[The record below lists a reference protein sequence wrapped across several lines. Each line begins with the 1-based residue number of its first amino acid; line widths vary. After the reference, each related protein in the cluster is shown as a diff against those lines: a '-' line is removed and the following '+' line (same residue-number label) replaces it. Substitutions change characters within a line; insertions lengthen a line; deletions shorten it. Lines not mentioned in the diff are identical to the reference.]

1 MAPQDRGSLRAASEL
16 PAGPDQARRSQR
28 TFSLPTAAAQPDV
41 QGSSLVK
48 VSIRRRALI
57 TNGALA
63 VLLLGGAGLAYAQ
76 LGTGQAAGE
85 TAVRTV
91 TAGRGS
97 VTASVSASG
106 AVESSRSRALSFG
119 TSGTVEKIYVKAG
132 DKVSKGDILARLDD
146 AAAQEGLSAAKATYE
161 SALDDGTDTAQL
173 YAAYIKARNA
183 YREARRTVAGTVLKA
198 PFKGT
203 ITAVN
208 GSVGGTSSGS
218 GSGSGQATAGAAA
231 GTGSSGFIQLADT
244 TKLQLVGTFTE
255 SDAGKLKQGQ
265 DATITF
271 DALPGVTAT
280 GEVTQIQPVASTS
293 NNVVQY
299 PVTITFTKVPGQ
311 VRLGQTATVEVVV
324 GQAEN
329 VVTVPSTA
337 VSTSGGQTTVTV
349 LKDGRQTR
357 TPVEVGLQG
366 STLTEIKSGVSEG
379 DQLVPPATT
388 TGTTGNN
395 GGGMRGVGGG
405 FPGGGGMPGGGG
417 R

>member
-1 MAPQDRGSLRAASEL
+1 M
-16 PAGPDQARRSQR
+16 
-28 TFSLPTAAAQPDV
+28 
-41 QGSSLVK
+41 K

-85 TAVRTV
+85 TTVRTV

-97 VTASVSASG
+97 VTASVTASG

-132 DKVSKGDILARLDD
+132 DKVAKGDILARLDD
-146 AAAQEGLSAAKATYE
+146 SAAQESLAAAKATYQ
-161 SALDDGTDTAQL
+161 SAIDDGTDTAAL

-183 YREARRTVAGTVLKA
+183 YREAQRTVAGTVLKA

-208 GSVGGTSSGS
+208 GSVGGTSSGTSSSS
-218 GSGSGQATAGAAA
+218 GAGSGQGSGQTTSATS
-231 GTGSSGFIQLADT
+231 GSSGFIELADT

-265 DATITF
+265 EATITF

-280 GEVTQIQPVASTS
+280 GEVTQIEPVAATS

-299 PVTITFTKVPGQ
+299 PVTITFTKVPEQ

-324 GQAEN
+324 GRAEN

-349 LKDGRQTR
+349 LRDGRQTR
-357 TPVEVGLQG
+357 TPVEVGVQG
-366 STLTEIKSGVSEG
+366 ATVTEIKSGVSEG
-379 DQLVPPATT
+379 DEIVPPSTT
-388 TGTTGNN
+388 TGSTGTG
-395 GGGMRGVGGG
+395 GGGMRGVGGTGGG
-405 FPGGGGMPGGGG
+405 FPGGGMPGGGG

>member
-1 MAPQDRGSLRAASEL
+1 M
-16 PAGPDQARRSQR
+16 
-28 TFSLPTAAAQPDV
+28 
-41 QGSSLVK
+41 K

-85 TAVRTV
+85 TTVRTV

-97 VTASVSASG
+97 VTASVTASG

-132 DKVSKGDILARLDD
+132 DKVAKGDILARLDD
-146 AAAQEGLSAAKATYE
+146 SAAQESLAAAKATYQ
-161 SALDDGTDTAQL
+161 SALDDGTDTAAR

-183 YREARRTVAGTVLKA
+183 YREAQRTVAGTVLKA

-218 GSGSGQATAGAAA
+218 GSGSGSSAGGGQGSGQTTSATS
-231 GTGSSGFIQLADT
+231 GSSGFIELADT

-265 DATITF
+265 EATITF

-299 PVTITFTKVPGQ
+299 PVTITFTKAPEQ

-349 LKDGRQTR
+349 LRDGRQTR
-357 TPVEVGLQG
+357 TPVEVGVQG
-366 STLTEIKSGVSEG
+366 ATLTEIKSGVSEG
-379 DQLVPPATT
+379 DEIVPPSTT
-388 TGTTGNN
+388 TGTTGSG
-395 GGGMRGVGGG
+395 GGGMRGVGGTGGG

>member
-1 MAPQDRGSLRAASEL
+1 
-16 PAGPDQARRSQR
+16 
-28 TFSLPTAAAQPDV
+28 
-41 QGSSLVK
+41 VK

-85 TAVRTV
+85 TTVRTV

-97 VTASVSASG
+97 VTASVTASG

-132 DKVSKGDILARLDD
+132 DKVAKGDILARLDD
-146 AAAQEGLSAAKATYE
+146 SAAQESLAAAKATYQ
-161 SALDDGTDTAQL
+161 SALDDGTDTAAL

-183 YREARRTVAGTVLKA
+183 YREAQRTVAGTVLKA

-208 GSVGGTSSGS
+208 GSVGGTSSGTSPSS
-218 GSGSGQATAGAAA
+218 GAGSGQAS
-231 GTGSSGFIQLADT
+231 TGSSGFIELADT

-265 DATITF
+265 EATITF
-271 DALPGVTAT
+271 DALPGVTAS
-280 GEVTQIQPVASTS
+280 GEVTQIEPVASTS

-299 PVTITFTKVPGQ
+299 PVTVSFTEVPDQ

-324 GQAEN
+324 GQADD

-349 LKDGRQTR
+349 LRNGRPIR
-357 TPVEVGLQG
+357 TPVEVGVRG
-366 STLTEIKSGVSEG
+366 TALTEIKSGVSEG
-379 DQLVPPATT
+379 DQIVPPAPTT
-388 TGTTGNN
+388 SDLGN
-395 GGGMRGVGGG
+395 GLQRLGG
-405 FPGGGGMPGGGG
+405 FGGGGGGVRVGG
-417 R
+417 RR

>member
-1 MAPQDRGSLRAASEL
+1 M
-16 PAGPDQARRSQR
+16 
-28 TFSLPTAAAQPDV
+28 
-41 QGSSLVK
+41 
-48 VSIRRRALI
+48 

-63 VLLLGGAGLAYAQ
+63 VLLLGGAVFAYTQ
-76 LGTGQAAGE
+76 LGTGQSESE

-91 TAGRGS
+91 SVSRGS

-106 AVESSRSRALSFG
+106 AVASSQSRSLSFG

-132 DKVSKGDILARLDD
+132 DKVAKGDLLARLDD
-146 AAAQEGLSAAKATYE
+146 SAAQESLSAAQATYQ

-173 YAAYIKARNA
+173 YAAYIKARNS
-183 YREARRTVAGTVLKA
+183 YREAQRTVAATVLKA

-218 GSGSGQATAGAAA
+218 GGTSGSGSGATSAASGASQSS
-231 GTGSSGFIQLADT
+231 GSSGSSASSSFVELADVG
-244 TKLQLVGTFTE
+244 KLQLVGTFTE
-255 SDAGKLKQGQ
+255 SDVGKLKQGQ
-265 DATITF
+265 EATITF

-280 GEVTQIQPVASTS
+280 GKVTQIEPVASTS

-299 PVTITFTKVPGQ
+299 PVTVTFTKVPSQ
-311 VRLGQTATVEVVV
+311 VRLGQTATVAVVV

-337 VSTSGGQTTVTV
+337 ISTSGGQTSVTV

-357 TPVEVGLQG
+357 TPVEVGVQG
-366 STLTEIKSGVSEG
+366 TTMTEIKSGVSEG
-379 DQLVPPATT
+379 DQIVPPATT
-388 TGTTGNN
+388 TSTTGGNQRQF
-395 GGGMRGVGGG
+395 GGGGG
-405 FPGGGGMPGGGG
+405 FPGGGVPAGGG